1 MNRILYALIVL
12 RPLFRFMSGRIE
24 ILTDINTLTILGIG
38 LIIVIFKRRTSKIE
52 YLYLFY
58 FVMLIIISLISAS
71 RLDLSFKDPYWMLIA
86 IVIIMCSTNEGILI
100 GFVNFVKKNI
110 NYIKWEII
118 LINVILLISIF
129 DSSCYEIR
137 WGEGRYFT
145 SYAEGPHPLAFLL
158 ILVIALIFLIKHLSN
173 EKKYIFLLIIP
184 IFSIMLTGART
195 VLITVVC
202 LILIF
207 SKINFRKITKV
218 GSVILTIVVF
228 LGDLLIKIPILK
240 KFAVQFSSGDI
251 TSGRI
256 EFWIY
261 DLKSFNDLNFVQKI
275 IGGGFE
281 YPYLVNYNKRG
292 VYIWAH
298 NDIINT
304 LLAIGLL
311 GLIIYLYFIIKQC
324 SFLYNKL
331 KVTNYFMFILFFVGT
346 MILNGFYNYTDFVIT
361 LLIISATIIYNSIDG
376 GKREKNA

>member
-12 RPLFRFMSGRIE
+12 RPLFRLMSGRIE
-24 ILTDINTLTILGIG
+24 ILTDINTLAILGTS
-38 LIIVIFKRRTSKIE
+38 LIIVIFKRRTKKIE

-58 FVMLIIISLISAS
+58 FVILIIISLLSAT
-71 RLDLSFKDPYWMLIA
+71 RLDLSIKDPYWMLVA
-86 IVIIMCSTNEGILI
+86 IVIIMCSTSENILI
-100 GFVNFVKKNI
+100 GFIDFVKKHI

-118 LINVILLISIF
+118 FVNIILLISIF

-158 ILVIALIFLIKHLSN
+158 ILVIALIILLKYLSN
-173 EKKYIFLLIIP
+173 EKKYKLLLIVP

-195 VLITVVC
+195 VLITLIC
-202 LILIF
+202 LMLIF
-207 SKINFRKITKV
+207 SKINFGKITKL
-218 GSVILTIVVF
+218 GSVILVIGIF
-228 LGDLLIKIPILK
+228 FWELLIKIPIIK
-240 KFAVQFSSGDI
+240 KFAIQVASGDI

-261 DLKSFNDLNFVQKI
+261 DLKSFNDLNFIQKI

-331 KVTNYFMFILFFVGT
+331 KISNYFIFILFFIGT

-361 LLIISATIIYNSIDG
+361 LLIISATIVYNSINERKKG
-376 GKREKNA
+376 KNA